1 MGNNANCGCIEKNQE
16 DSELLTDNE
25 DFIFSKS
32 SKRNN
37 KIKISL
43 FSFLKDKMLYS
54 NITLNSIKKKYL
66 NELIEQNPKSSSIIN
81 SYIPQIKSLYNTT

>member
-32 SKRNN
+32 
-37 KIKISL
+37 
-43 FSFLKDKMLYS
+43 
-54 NITLNSIKKKYL
+54 
-66 NELIEQNPKSSSIIN
+66 
-81 SYIPQIKSLYNTT
+81 